1 MKQHTSKNV
10 DAEEKR
16 FEQSDD
22 EGASVELVCLLLHQA
37 VPGCSTLML
46 AFLRMSLPP

>member
-10 DAEEKR
+10 DAEKR

-22 EGASVELVCLLLHQA
+22 EGASVEPVCLVLHQA